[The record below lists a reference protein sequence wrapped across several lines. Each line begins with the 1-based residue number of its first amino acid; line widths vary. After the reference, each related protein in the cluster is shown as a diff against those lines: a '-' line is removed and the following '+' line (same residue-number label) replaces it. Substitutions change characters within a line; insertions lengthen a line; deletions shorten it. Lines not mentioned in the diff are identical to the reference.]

1 MKTILLIV
9 LLWNDTTGEI
19 VKVTKSLQDRET
31 CSAVA
36 AMVHDKYLNEFNFI
50 STRCIENNEA

>member
-9 LLWNDTTGEI
+9 LLWNDTSGEI

-36 AMVHDKYLNEFNFI
+36 EMVRDKYLSEFNFI
-50 STRCIENNEA
+50 VTRCIENKEA

>member
-9 LLWNDTTGEI
+9 LLWNDTSGEI
-19 VKVTKSLQDRET
+19 VKITKSLQDRET

-36 AMVHDKYLNEFNFI
+36 EMVHDKYLNEFNFI
-50 STRCIENNEA
+50 STRCIENKEA